1 MASRRRE
8 TTQYNTYGS
17 VAYAPAYEG
26 GAIRIPRREEEQ
38 HRRPQPKQRE
48 HVRRRE
54 LTRTQVQ
61 VRQAGQVAPFAVI
74 GFLAVAAFAALL
86 LLVLDNANVTLPE
99 INTLERDVP
108 DLTAGSVVYELYLS
122 GVLNGVDEYGTFDG
136 QHTVTRGQAA
146 AMLARLV
153 DPAQRLK
160 LSFQSFSQCRDI
172 LGVDPAAVLLMVDGA
187 DFTAEDCS
195 EALYQ
200 GLRKQ

>member
-61 VRQAGQVAPFAVI
+61 VRQAGQVAPFA
-74 GFLAVAAFAALL
+74 ALL
-86 LLVLDNANVTLPE
+86 LFSHVQYT
-99 INTLERDVP
+99 
-108 DLTAGSVVYELYLS
+108 
-122 GVLNGVDEYGTFDG
+122 VLNGEVASLRSQMTKLQSDNATLSAQYEKVFDLDTIQDTVGDAMVRPTGDQVVYIDLSEPDSVVLYGQEEGQGGLSGAIQSVKTIVGDMIEYF
-136 QHTVTRGQAA
+136 R
-146 AMLARLV
+146 
-153 DPAQRLK
+153 
-160 LSFQSFSQCRDI
+160 
-172 LGVDPAAVLLMVDGA
+172 
-187 DFTAEDCS
+187 
-195 EALYQ
+195 
-200 GLRKQ
+200 

>member
-8 TTQYNTYGS
+8 ATQYNTYGS

-26 GAIRIPRREEEQ
+26 GAIRLPRREEEQ

-86 LLVLDNANVTLPE
+86 LFSHVQYT
-99 INTLERDVP
+99 
-108 DLTAGSVVYELYLS
+108 
-122 GVLNGVDEYGTFDG
+122 VLNGEVASLRSQMTKLQSDNATLSAQYEKVFDPDTIQNTVGDAMVRPTGDQVVYIDLSEPDSVVLYGQEEGQGGLSGAIQSVKTIVGDMIEYF
-136 QHTVTRGQAA
+136 R
-146 AMLARLV
+146 
-153 DPAQRLK
+153 
-160 LSFQSFSQCRDI
+160 
-172 LGVDPAAVLLMVDGA
+172 
-187 DFTAEDCS
+187 
-195 EALYQ
+195 
-200 GLRKQ
+200 

>member
-61 VRQAGQVAPFAVI
+61 
-74 GFLAVAAFAALL
+74 
-86 LLVLDNANVTLPE
+86 DT
-99 INTLERDVP
+99 
-108 DLTAGSVVYELYLS
+108 
-122 GVLNGVDEYGTFDG
+122 VLNGEVASLRSQMTKLQSDNATLSAQYEKVFDLDTIQNTVGDAMVRPTGDQVVYIDLSEPDSVVLYGQEEGQGGLSGAIQSVKTIVGDMIEYF
-136 QHTVTRGQAA
+136 R
-146 AMLARLV
+146 
-153 DPAQRLK
+153 
-160 LSFQSFSQCRDI
+160 
-172 LGVDPAAVLLMVDGA
+172 
-187 DFTAEDCS
+187 
-195 EALYQ
+195 
-200 GLRKQ
+200 

>member
-8 TTQYNTYGS
+8 ATQYNTYGS

-74 GFLAVAAFAALL
+74 GFLAVAAFAVLL
-86 LLVLDNANVTLPE
+86 LLSHVQYT
-99 INTLERDVP
+99 
-108 DLTAGSVVYELYLS
+108 
-122 GVLNGVDEYGTFDG
+122 VLNGEVASLCSQMTKLQSDNATLSAQYEKVFDLDTIQNTVGDAMVRPTGDQVVYIDLSEPDSVVLYGQEEGQGGLSGAIQSVKTIVGDMIEYF
-136 QHTVTRGQAA
+136 R
-146 AMLARLV
+146 
-153 DPAQRLK
+153 
-160 LSFQSFSQCRDI
+160 
-172 LGVDPAAVLLMVDGA
+172 
-187 DFTAEDCS
+187 
-195 EALYQ
+195 
-200 GLRKQ
+200 